1 MPGGL
6 PGGDGGG
13 RHGGDG
19 DETAAAAA
27 AGGERRGEAERDVV
41 EAERH
46 PGGQWEGKPEAPPP
60 LLALARLGCLLP
72 GGDWRARGTTK
83 QMAVREGCGDW

>member
-19 DETAAAAA
+19 DEPAAAAAAA

-72 GGDWRARGTTK
+72 GGERDGERNNQTNG
-83 QMAVREGCGDW
+83 REGGMW